1 MNALE
6 ILAAEERRG
15 PVPRVRTFPL
25 PAEWGVTLHLLDES
39 VHPTGSL
46 KHRTVRAMFRH
57 ALRTGRIREGTT
69 IVEATGGNAAVAEA
83 YFARLLGLPFVAVMP
98 RRSSF
103 EKIERIEQYGG
114 TCRLVHPPL
123 AIYDEARRIAEE
135 CGGHYMD
142 YLANGSRAVAAE
154 EGGDV
159 GRVLFDLVTPE
170 WVVVGAGSGVTST
183 AIGRE
188 ISRRGLG
195 TRLAVADP
203 ENSAYFPGWALGI
216 DDYATGM
223 PSRIEGI
230 GRPRMEPGFTAS
242 LVDLVVP
249 VPDAASIA
257 GMRILQEVAGVCAGP
272 STGTALWA
280 AFHLVA
286 KMRRERRPGA
296 IGMLICD
303 DGALYKNTYY
313 SEAWLDS
320 KGLDPLPW
328 VGAFRRFLETAK
340 LPLTL
345 EHL

>member
-15 PVPRVRTFPL
+15 PAPRLHAFPL

-46 KHRTVRAMFRH
+46 KHRTARAMFRH

-98 RRSSF
+98 RRSSP

-123 AIYDEARRIAEE
+123 AIYDEARRFAEE
-135 CGGHYMD
+135 CGGYYMD

-154 EGGDV
+154 GEDDV
-159 GRVLFDLVTPE
+159 GRVLLDRVTPE
-170 WVVVGAGSGVTST
+170 WVVVGAGSGATST

-188 ISRRGLG
+188 IRRRGLD
-195 TRLAVADP
+195 TQLAIADP
-203 ENSAYFPGWALGI
+203 ENSAYFPGWALGV

-223 PSRIEGI
+223 PPRIEGI
-230 GRPRMEPGFTAS
+230 GRPRMEAGFTPS

-249 VPDAASIA
+249 VPDAASVA
-257 GMRILQEVAGVCAGP
+257 GMRILQEVAGLRAGP

-280 AFHLVA
+280 AFQLAA
-286 KMRRERRPGA
+286 KMCRERRVGA
-296 IGMLICD
+296 IAMLICD
-303 DGALYKNTYY
+303 DGALYENTYC
-313 SEAWLDS
+313 SEAWLDG
-320 KGLDPLPW
+320 KGLNPLPW
-328 VGAFRRFLETAK
+328 VDAFGRFLETAK
-340 LPLTL
+340 LPLTS